1 MIISSNFDSLKHVKK
16 YKHIPVLR
24 ETNLSVIRNVNIYQH
39 RHKDIRIH
47 AFNPGDRIKSVEI
60 ISKDNHDLDIS
71 VGYGDNRN
79 VKNYIFEKMKIEDVN
94 GKIWEQDELLN
105 NDNRF
110 LLLSHME
117 LKKRGRIM
125 VKVTYTRM
133 ILK

>member
-24 ETNLSVIRNVNIYQH
+24 ETNLSVIRNVNIYQY
-39 RHKDIRIH
+39 RHKYIRIH
-47 AFNPGDRIKSVEI
+47 TFNPGDRIKSVEI

-79 VKNYIFEKMKIEDVN
+79 VKNYIFEKMKIEDIN
-94 GKIWEQDELLN
+94 GKIWEQDELIN
-105 NDNRF
+105 NGNRF